1 MATDDDLRLSAA
13 AIDTR
18 EEHME
23 SYIRKSMPCENTR
36 TGERYK
42 SLKEAEEKTGISRR
56 TIKRYCISGYGW
68 RLLEK
73 GKT

>member
-1 MATDDDLRLSAA
+1 
-13 AIDTR
+13 
-18 EEHME
+18 ME

-42 SLKEAEEKTGISRR
+42 SLKEAEEKTGISKR
-56 TIKRYCISGYGW
+56 TIKRYCIIGYGW

-73 GKT
+73 GKKT